1 MVSSLAQRSR
11 VVREESGTTT
21 CPPSVDSGDVPVIV
35 DPQAQD
41 CAFGIPGFHKLS
53 CCKDVVQLD
62 LFSVRVAS
70 TVVVSHNRN
79 DVRTMVLHRYFDP
92 ALDRV
97 DGALVA
103 VS

>member
-21 CPPSVDSGDVPVIV
+21 CPPSVDLGDVPVIIH
-35 DPQAQD
+35 PQAQD
-41 CAFGIPGFHKLS
+41 RAFGIPGFHKFS
-53 CCKDVVQLD
+53 CCEDVVQLE
-62 LFSVRVAS
+62 LSSVRVAS
-70 TVVVSHNRN
+70 AVVVPDNRN
-79 DVRTMVLHRYFDP
+79 DVRTVVLHRYFDP
-92 ALDRV
+92 AFDRV